1 MSLPPWLLRPL
12 QHHPS
17 RELVVHAAALFGDLQ
32 SFMRQELDQ
41 AVATQAL
48 WHALSG
54 RQRVSLR
61 PEGRSGDCWVTRAAC
76 CTLRAS
82 VSPPGSRGVAEPGG

>member
-1 MSLPPWLLRPL
+1 MSLSPWLLRPL

-54 RQRVSLR
+54 RQRVSSR
-61 PEGRSGDCWVTRAAC
+61 PEGWSGGCWVTRAAC